1 MDIELLF
8 QQKKK
13 QTNKTKQ
20 KNKKKAQ
27 KTVICKLHIQKGN
40 KDVHKSNL

>member
-8 QQKKK
+8 QQKKNK
-13 QTNKTKQ
+13 QTKQNKKTKQ
-20 KNKKKAQ
+20 KTQ

-40 KDVHKSNL
+40 KDAHKNNL